1 MAPLGDAFKLLC
13 GSGVFLALLPLNTL
27 RPVLNLVDFNLSL
40 VKVAKKKVLKDLFDH
55 ILFLSFPDKQYLQV
69 TVYLTAV
76 GPMSQGII
84 AC

>member
-13 GSGVFLALLPLNTL
+13 GSGVFLALLQLNAL

-40 VKVAKKKVLKDLFDH
+40 VKVAKKVLNGLFDH
-55 ILFLSFPDKQYLQV
+55 ILFLSFPDKQYLQM
-69 TVYLTAV
+69 TVSLIAV